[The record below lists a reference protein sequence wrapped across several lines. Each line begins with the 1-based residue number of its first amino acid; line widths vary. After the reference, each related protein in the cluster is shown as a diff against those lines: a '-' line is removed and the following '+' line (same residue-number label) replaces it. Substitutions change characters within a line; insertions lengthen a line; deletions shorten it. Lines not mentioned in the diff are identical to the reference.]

1 MKWPTLASICCL
13 LALPALAFAQ
23 TPTVERQ
30 VKGKPDT
37 NINAGIFA
45 TIRNN
50 CTAGPLPAVRL
61 VTPPAHGQVTVKQG
75 KLRATN
81 LKQCLGMELP
91 AFIAIY
97 RSAQDF
103 IGQLHGD
110 RIGLIAF
117 AGTSLDLDHQLEAP
131 QPDPQYAEGQAGS
144 KREYP
149 CVGPSGS
156 PIQTLWIMLKNS
168 TCRWSSYQN
177 TQTDESVSYTNP

>member
-1 MKWPTLASICCL
+1 MTVTVRRGVLAMKWPTLASICCM
-13 LALPALAFAQ
+13 LALPALAFSQ

-45 TIRNN
+45 TVRND

-81 LKQCLGMELP
+81 VKQCLGMELP

-103 IGQLHGD
+103 IGQDIFMLEVTGAGGKTQLQ
-110 RIGLIAF
+110 RITVTVMKA
-117 AGTSLDLDHQLEAP
+117 TP
-131 QPDPQYAEGQAGS
+131 GQG
-144 KREYP
+144 
-149 CVGPSGS
+149 
-156 PIQTLWIMLKNS
+156 I
-168 TCRWSSYQN
+168 
-177 TQTDESVSYTNP
+177 